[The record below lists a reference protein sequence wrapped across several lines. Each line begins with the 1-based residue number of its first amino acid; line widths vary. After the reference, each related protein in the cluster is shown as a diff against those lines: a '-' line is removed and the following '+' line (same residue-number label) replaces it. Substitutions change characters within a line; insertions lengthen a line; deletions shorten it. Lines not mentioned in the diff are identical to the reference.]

1 MNILAMPA
9 KAGLNK
15 WLKAMILAL
24 AFLAMVW
31 LLAVPVRAE
40 TGLTVEVNRS
50 HNLLIATA
58 VTVEGSEIVD
68 DSWQWTKN
76 EQCDLDLFASDVDID
91 GESRGES
98 WTVVLNSDDADE
110 SYCFYVEDSGGRKA
124 VASATVMRPTIEI
137 DQNNDQ
143 LVARVADAEQM
154 GLIIDQNSW
163 RWYRYHNVENSGFD
177 CRAEL
182 FGLED
187 AELQQE
193 AERLQS
199 AQEASADE
207 TQPDIYE
214 IQKNVYLFGRDSSV
228 DLTVDDAGMNFCF
241 QVSDTAGIS
250 NVMHITVGE
259 VIVDDI
265 VGKPVDVGITNVNE
279 SGVVDAGQTEAG
291 QITVGDGSVNVG
303 EDSSV
308 GSEETDSNSN
318 LIRNIGFVLLGLA
331 AVIGIYMLIKRSQ
344 NTDDEEA

>member
-24 AFLAMVW
+24 ASLAMVW

-50 HNLLIATA
+50 HNLLIATV

-68 DSWQWTKN
+68 DSWQWMKN
-76 EQCDLDLFASDVDID
+76 EQCDLDLFAGGVDID
-91 GESRGES
+91 GESRGEG
-98 WTVVLNSDDADE
+98 WTVVLNSDDADQ

-124 VASATVMRPTIEI
+124 IASATVIRPTIEI

-143 LVARVADAEQM
+143 LVARVVNAEQM

-163 RWYRYHNVENSGFD
+163 RWYRYHDIEGSGFD

-228 DLTVDDAGMNFCF
+228 DLTVDDEGMNFCF

-265 VGKPVDVGITNVNE
+265 VGKPADVGTTTNVNE
-279 SGVVDAGQTEAG
+279 SGDDNGGQTDAGQV
-291 QITVGDGSVNVG
+291 TVEDGLVNIG
-303 EDSSV
+303 EDPV

-318 LIRNIGFVLLGLA
+318 LIRNIGFVLLGMA